1 MKLVFFGLSITSSWG
16 NGHATTYRALLRE
29 LSMQGHHIVFLER
42 DVPWYASHRDMIAPP
57 FCAVELYRDLEDL
70 RMRFVEVVRS
80 ADAVI
85 VGSYVPD
92 GVAVGEWVLATARG
106 VTAFYDIDT
115 PVTLAKLE
123 QADFEY
129 LSPDLIPRYRIYFS
143 FAGGASLRR
152 LEKEYGSP
160 AARALYCSADPELY
174 YPQEFQKT
182 WTLGYL
188 GTYSDDR
195 QPALNKYL
203 VQAALRLPIGRF
215 AVFGPGYPQEI
226 AWPPNVDRTQHLSPD
241 QHRRF
246 YNEQRFTLNV
256 TRASMRRLGFSPSV
270 RLFEAAAC
278 GVPIISDVWDGIEMF
293 FEPDKEI
300 MLVRTT
306 DEMVYILR
314 ELPHRECV
322 QIGARARQRFLR
334 DHTPRQRAIEF
345 VTSLAE
351 AAR

>member
-29 LSMQGHHIVFLER
+29 LSKLGHQILFLER
-42 DVPWYASHRDMIAPP
+42 DVPWYASNRDMIAPT
-57 FCAVELYRDLEDL
+57 FCTVELYRDLEDL
-70 RMRFVEVVRS
+70 RNRFGSVVQT

-85 VGSYVPD
+85 VGSYVRD
-92 GVAVGEWVLATARG
+92 GVTIGEWVLATARG

-129 LSPDLIPRYRIYFS
+129 LSPDLISAYQIYFS
-143 FAGGASLRR
+143 FSGGRSLSQ
-152 LEKEYGSP
+152 LENEYGSP

-174 YPQEFQKT
+174 YPEEIGRR
-182 WTLGYL
+182 WILGYL

-195 QPALNKYL
+195 QPALNSFL
-203 VQAALRLPIGRF
+203 VQPALRLPMARF
-215 AVFGPGYPQEI
+215 AVCGPGYPDQIE
-226 AWPPNVDRTQHLSPD
+226 WPPNVDRNQHVPPD

-246 YNEQRFTLNV
+246 YSEQRFTLNI
-256 TRASMRRLGFSPSV
+256 TRASMREIGFSPSV

-278 GVPIISDVWDGIEMF
+278 GVPIISDTWDGIEMF
-293 FEPDKEI
+293 FEPGKEI
-300 MLVRTT
+300 LLVQST
-306 DEMVYILR
+306 DEVVSILR
-314 ELPHRECV
+314 DLPDRECAR
-322 QIGARARQRFLR
+322 IGARARRRLLR
-334 DHTPRQRAIEF
+334 NHTPRRRAIEF

-351 AAR
+351 AMR